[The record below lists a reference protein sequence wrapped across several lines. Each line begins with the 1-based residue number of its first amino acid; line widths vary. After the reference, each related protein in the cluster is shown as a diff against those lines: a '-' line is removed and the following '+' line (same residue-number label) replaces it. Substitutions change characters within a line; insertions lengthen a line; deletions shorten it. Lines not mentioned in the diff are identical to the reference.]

1 MEDDVHDET
10 DDTGGDGDKPDGAI
24 NGVFHGTTQQNWW
37 GTVPRS
43 EERGTWVGRTI
54 RRVVPTDASGGRR
67 SVKAAGR
74 RTATLAATGTPA
86 TGEQRIDPIAV
97 SRRISS
103 VVNTLPLRIEYS
115 TNHVPK

>member
-1 MEDDVHDET
+1 MPPVNAT
-10 DDTGGDGDKPDGAI
+10 D
-24 NGVFHGTTQQNWW
+24 
-37 GTVPRS
+37 
-43 EERGTWVGRTI
+43 
-54 RRVVPTDASGGRR
+54 
-67 SVKAAGR
+67 R

-97 SRRISS
+97 SRRVSS